1 MRSHVY
7 LNFMRYSS
15 YIFWVQ
21 RDFYKKFRLYVN
33 EEIRFLP
40 SELNKLDVLSRTIER
55 DEPLPT
61 QLNPF
66 HTILVRNGDGGG

>member
-21 RDFYKKFRLYVN
+21 RDFYNKFRLYVN

-40 SELNKLDVLSRTIER
+40 SELNKSDVLSRTIER
-55 DEPLPT
+55 GEPLPT